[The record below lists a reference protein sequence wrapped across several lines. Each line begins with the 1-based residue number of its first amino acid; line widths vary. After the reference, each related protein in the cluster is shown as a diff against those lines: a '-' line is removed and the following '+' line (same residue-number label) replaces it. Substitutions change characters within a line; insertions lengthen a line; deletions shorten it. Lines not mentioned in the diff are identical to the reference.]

1 MLLTQTS
8 NVILKPFSWLI
19 GLLLEGIFWFLG
31 LFMEY
36 PSAGLAIIIMTI
48 LIYLLLLPLT
58 VKQQK
63 FSKLSNKMNPELTA
77 IREKYKGR
85 TDQESMQKMNTETQM
100 VYQKYGVNPSGS
112 CIQLLIQM
120 PILYALYRVLYNMPA
135 YVGRIK
141 DVFYPTV
148 SDVYKLSNKEQ
159 LTEIFKEFTGYSYYS
174 KQLNN
179 DLFYGTA
186 EGSADYTQNTIIDA
200 LNRASE
206 VDWATMKA
214 TFPSISENLNNVYME
229 LEKFNTFLGMNIG
242 STPSNVLKAEW
253 ASDTKNWIL
262 IISVLA
268 VPVLAAATQWINTKL
283 MPQIQS
289 NTGSKKGAEEEN
301 PMISSMK
308 TMNTIMPLMSAFFCF
323 SLPIGMGIYWITG
336 SVVRSIIQIVVNKYL
351 DKMDIDEMIKKNVEK
366 QNEKRRKQGLPV
378 QQISSNAKL
387 NTKNAGKNDNKEN
400 KDNNK
405 KDSVSDKT
413 NVKKNLKDSTEY
425 QNKNTSKAGSL
436 ASKANMVKEF
446 NEKNNSKKD

>member
-141 DVFYPTV
+141 DVFYPTC
-148 SDVYKLSNKEQ
+148 
-159 LTEIFKEFTGYSYYS
+159 
-174 KQLNN
+174 
-179 DLFYGTA
+179 
-186 EGSADYTQNTIIDA
+186 
-200 LNRASE
+200 NRC
-206 VDWATMKA
+206 
-214 TFPSISENLNNVYME
+214 L
-229 LEKFNTFLGMNIG
+229 
-242 STPSNVLKAEW
+242 
-253 ASDTKNWIL
+253 
-262 IISVLA
+262 
-268 VPVLAAATQWINTKL
+268 
-283 MPQIQS
+283 
-289 NTGSKKGAEEEN
+289 
-301 PMISSMK
+301 
-308 TMNTIMPLMSAFFCF
+308 
-323 SLPIGMGIYWITG
+323 
-336 SVVRSIIQIVVNKYL
+336 
-351 DKMDIDEMIKKNVEK
+351 
-366 QNEKRRKQGLPV
+366 
-378 QQISSNAKL
+378 
-387 NTKNAGKNDNKEN
+387 
-400 KDNNK
+400 
-405 KDSVSDKT
+405 
-413 NVKKNLKDSTEY
+413 
-425 QNKNTSKAGSL
+425 
-436 ASKANMVKEF
+436 
-446 NEKNNSKKD
+446 